1 MASKES
7 AASDPRS
14 VKEQALAKGP
24 FANETMAEVLVDEA
38 APVVIY
44 GLSPFA
50 WGVLFGLGYLV
61 YEVTH
66 RPTWGLAV
74 VCAKFGWNDL
84 LTSWWLIGRDPRRVR
99 GVICGLF
106 YLAAAA
112 SKVAMAAFLGAA
124 AILWF
129 AALAGERPPRELM
142 GLSLTAV
149 LGLSLLAIFA
159 LGAAIS
165 ARVAGLRVWL
175 DGALRQSREAD
186 EWPPRH
192 HGQNRTLAV
201 SIPVVIVVSVTAPQ
215 FAGRMGFLPV
225 LGLIL
230 VTATTLWWLFQSVAA
245 LTPDECW
252 PELREGLLDE
262 VEVDVETREGPWNDD
277 GQDDERE
284 FDRPLMV

>member
-1 MASKES
+1 MAQVEELSVEHQPAEES
-7 AASDPRS
+7 
-14 VKEQALAKGP
+14 
-24 FANETMAEVLVDEA
+24 

-50 WGVLFGLGYLV
+50 WGVLFGLGYVV

-66 RPTWGLAV
+66 RPVWGLAV

-84 LTSWWLIGRDPRRVR
+84 RLSWWIIGRDPQRLR
-99 GVICGLF
+99 GAICGLF

-112 SKVAMAAFLGAA
+112 SKVTMAAFLGAA

-129 AALAGERPPRELM
+129 AALAGERPPKELM

-159 LGAAIS
+159 LGAAFA
-165 ARVAGLRVWL
+165 ARLAGIRVWL
-175 DGALRQSREAD
+175 DATLKQSCELD
-186 EWPPRH
+186 EWPPRQH
-192 HGQNRTLAV
+192 ARNSTLGV
-201 SIPVVIVVSVTAPQ
+201 SIPAVIVVSLVAPQ
-215 FAGRMGFLPV
+215 FARRMGFLPV

-230 VTATTLWWLFQSVAA
+230 VTATMLWWLFQSVAA

-252 PELREGLLDE
+252 PELREGLLDK
-262 VEVDVETREGPWNDD
+262 VDPDSLALEQIDD
-277 GQDDERE
+277 ADDDPE
-284 FDRPLMV
+284 FSDAALA